1 VQSPLVARHSDITV
15 NKKLLYPLLLLVA
28 GIFLAFLIGVNKR
41 EITPV
46 PYEPIVP
53 TVRVIQVHAATE
65 YLGVSS
71 QGTVQ
76 PRSQSE
82 LIPEVTGRVT
92 WISTSLVNGG
102 AFGEGDILLRID
114 DADYLTLLELSEAAL
129 QRSEVEYALSEDE
142 LKRLVS
148 LHQRQLASQ
157 QQLDAAQRAA
167 QVDEATLREARAGLE
182 QARRDLS
189 RTQLQAPFDGLVRSK
204 HVDLGQFVT
213 RGQSIGTIYATDSVE
228 VRLPISADQLS
239 YLGLPISTRG
249 QIPPLLSPPVTV
261 SADFGDTRLIWEGQ
275 LVRLEAEFDEQSRM
289 VYGVAR
295 LQIEDDNESPMLPV
309 GMFVQAAIRGR
320 SVEQVI
326 RLPRSAMRDNNQVLV
341 VDSEN
346 RLHFRQIS
354 LLRLEHD
361 DILISEGLNN
371 GELVC
376 ISPLQTVVDGMLV
389 NPVVE

>member
-1 VQSPLVARHSDITV
+1 MRC
-15 NKKLLYPLLLLVA
+15 
-28 GIFLAFLIGVNKR
+28 IGCLDR
-41 EITPV
+41 LHGP
-46 PYEPIVP
+46 
-53 TVRVIQVHAATE
+53 
-65 YLGVSS
+65 
-71 QGTVQ
+71 
-76 PRSQSE
+76 
-82 LIPEVTGRVT
+82 
-92 WISTSLVNGG
+92 SL
-102 AFGEGDILLRID
+102 
-114 DADYLTLLELSEAAL
+114 S
-129 QRSEVEYALSEDE
+129 
-142 LKRLVS
+142 
-148 LHQRQLASQ
+148 
-157 QQLDAAQRAA
+157 
-167 QVDEATLREARAGLE
+167 
-182 QARRDLS
+182 
-189 RTQLQAPFDGLVRSK
+189 
-204 HVDLGQFVT
+204 
-213 RGQSIGTIYATDSVE
+213 SVE